1 MGNPVVHFEIAGPD
15 GPVLR
20 QFYSDL
26 FGWDVQVQG
35 PEMGNYG
42 VVMWTEGGIG
52 GGIMETT
59 EDMPVRNY
67 VTFYIQVDDL
77 QSALNKISEKG
88 GSTVMP
94 PMEVAPE
101 VGSVAMFMDPAHNA
115 IGLYSMPASMNGDMP
130 PKSDAPPVVHFELG
144 GSDAAALEDFYSGL
158 FDWQINAVDMGGGM
172 TYRMVEQE
180 PEGIGGGIFQH
191 MEGMPPNV
199 PGVAV
204 AVDDLQGI
212 PRQGSKPWRNSPDA
226 TQRDSRRLRL
236 AGNLQRHR
244 RQSHIPL
251 QVVGRPRSPA
261 RLSICSCPFP
271 LGLLQ

>member
-1 MGNPVVHFEIAGPD
+1 MGNPVVHFEIAGSD
-15 GPVLR
+15 GPALR

-77 QSALNKISEKG
+77 QSALNKISENG

-130 PKSDAPPVVHFELG
+130 PKSDAPSCSSLRTRWQRCGSPRGLLLRPV
-144 GSDAAALEDFYSGL
+144 
-158 FDWQINAVDMGGGM
+158 
-172 TYRMVEQE
+172 
-180 PEGIGGGIFQH
+180 
-191 MEGMPPNV
+191 
-199 PGVAV
+199 
-204 AVDDLQGI
+204 
-212 PRQGSKPWRNSPDA
+212 
-226 TQRDSRRLRL
+226 RL
-236 AGNLQRHR
+236 ADKCRRYGWGNDLPYGRAGARRHR
-244 RQSHIPL
+244 RRNLPAYGGHAPKRSRRRGS
-251 QVVGRPRSPA
+251 GRRPA
-261 RLSICSCPFP
+261 GVS
-271 LGLLQ
+271 